1 MVVAIRDGSDPLSL
15 ADLATLRERTYRL
28 VSQALLYPDE
38 ERLSLLGA
46 AAGELQRDGAALA
59 RFAFFVEWSQLL
71 RVASELAE
79 RPTDHAQGEYV
90 SLFTVGA
97 PVVPCPLFES
107 AYHEGDVAPA
117 GWVRAELDRSYAR
130 AGLELSSDIADPVD
144 HVALELEFMALLAGR
159 EAQAWEQRSAAG
171 DAATT
176 TAWLL
181 EQQRNFLDEHLCV
194 WFPALTARLA
204 AEDESSEY
212 AALSRLA
219 NAFLIHD
226 RDLLSALLE
235 HDRAAPAAAG
245 AHAAGASPG
254 DLGP

>member
-1 MVVAIRDGSDPLSL
+1 MAISDSGDPLPL

-46 AAGELQRDGAALA
+46 TARELKHDGATLA

-79 RPTDHAQGEYV
+79 RSAEDAQGSYV
-90 SLFTVGA
+90 SLFAVGA
-97 PVVPCPLFES
+97 PAVPCPPFES
-107 AYHEGDVAPA
+107 AYYEGDVAPG
-117 GWVRAELDRSYAR
+117 GWVRAKLDRTYDR
-130 AGLELSSDIADPVD
+130 AGLELSSEVAEPVD

-171 DAATT
+171 EAAAAT
-176 TAWLL
+176 AWML
-181 EQQRNFLDEHLCV
+181 EQQRDFLDEHLCV
-194 WFPALTARLA
+194 WFPAFSARLA
-204 AEDESSEY
+204 AADEDGAY

-219 NAFLIHD
+219 NAFLVHD

-235 HDRAAPAAAG
+235 HDRTPLVATD
-245 AHAAGASPG
+245 AHAAGAGRAGLAP
-254 DLGP
+254 